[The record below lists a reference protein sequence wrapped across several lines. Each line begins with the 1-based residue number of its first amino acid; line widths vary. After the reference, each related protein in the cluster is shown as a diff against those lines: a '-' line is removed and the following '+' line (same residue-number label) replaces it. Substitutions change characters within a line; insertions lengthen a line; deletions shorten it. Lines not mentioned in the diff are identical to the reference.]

1 MLQVEVKA
9 VFVLKSKEKQCGTDQ
24 VTGRGKS
31 SVCVTGG
38 ELEASEGAS
47 QASGGSKQPA
57 HSTNHTSSSLAG
69 GGINPPAASQKA
81 LQSGAGGDQGGQ
93 GDQGGLRGSVQTSCS
108 QSGSISALSTCDSAT
123 GL

>member
-47 QASGGSKQPA
+47 QASGGSKQA
-57 HSTNHTSSSLAG
+57 DSRNHTSSS
-69 GGINPPAASQKA
+69 P
-81 LQSGAGGDQGGQ
+81 GAGLNPRQETPPTGGQ
-93 GDQGGLRGSVQTSCS
+93 GSIQTSCS
-108 QSGSISALSTCDSAT
+108 QIEQSGTTLSTCDSVT
-123 GL
+123 GIDQKQL